1 MPCDIN
7 IRVDNEATSWVVMT
21 FFFRVVGYDCGIEG
35 GWMGLYPSTPV
46 ALPKNRYDRYKPSGS
61 TVVVQYC
68 STSKEQAIRVL
79 EYNNTSI
86 PSLPRPLCNIRTIIV
101 ADH

>member
-1 MPCDIN
+1 
-7 IRVDNEATSWVVMT
+7 
-21 FFFRVVGYDCGIEG
+21 
-35 GWMGLYPSTPV
+35 MGLYPSTPV